1 MMPEVRIIRD
11 IAGLEKLIPEWW
23 ALWLKNSHSTV
34 FQTPAWILPFW
45 QAFAPGSLCS
55 IAISIG
61 EQLAGLAPLY
71 LEKGAL
77 GTRLLPIGIGLSD
90 YCDVLLDPDLAAAT
104 GAKMAEALAAIEEWE
119 ICEFAELHS
128 AAFAMQ
134 IPVPQGS
141 SAELRDGSIAPV
153 LEIPPGA
160 NMLWDVIPAKKGQ
173 NVRRAFSAIHKRGEA
188 RFTTATAEDAQDSL
202 SDLIRLH
209 SARWLSRG
217 EPGVFADLRVGQ
229 FQSLTLPQ
237 LLRQDL
243 ARIYRLTIG
252 NRVVGV
258 YYGYLDRGRA
268 FAYSTGFDPALREC
282 SPGTLVLAHAIT
294 EAMRS
299 GVREFHFLRGDEA
312 YKFVWGAAAR
322 QNRCRL
328 FVRGNFA

>member
-1 MMPEVRIIRD
+1 MPEVKIIRD
-11 IAGLEKLIPEWW
+11 IAGLEKLVPEWW
-23 ALWLKNSHSTV
+23 ALWLKNPHSTV

-55 IAISIG
+55 IAICIG

-71 LEKGAL
+71 LEQGAL

-90 YCDVLLDPDLAAAT
+90 YCDVLLDPELASAT
-104 GAKMAEALAAIEEWE
+104 AAKMAEALAAIEEWE

-160 NMLWDVIPAKKGQ
+160 NMLWDVIPGKKGQ
-173 NVRRAFSAIHKRGEA
+173 NVRRAFSAIDKRGEA
-188 RFTTATAEDAQDSL
+188 RFSAATAEDAQDWL

-209 SARWLSRG
+209 SARWFSRG
-217 EPGVFADLRVGQ
+217 EPGVFADPRVGQ
-229 FQSLTLPQ
+229 FHSLALPQ
-237 LLRQDL
+237 LFSHDL

-252 NRVVGV
+252 NRVVGL

-268 FAYSTGFDPALREC
+268 FAYSTGFDPALPEC

-322 QNRCRL
+322 QNRYRL
-328 FVRGNFA
+328 FLRGNSA